1 MFQGGVLYTFGAM
14 SIARKI
20 LENTFV
26 QVLGKLMTAALSI
39 VVLKIISGYL
49 GTAGYGDYT
58 TIYQFLAF
66 FGIIADFG
74 IYTITVKEMSRDE
87 SRIPV
92 ILGNVMGLRTF
103 LAIFAMAL
111 AAGVAFLIPSYSDTL
126 IPIGVLIAT
135 LATIITL
142 LNGTISSVL
151 QVHLKMHY
159 ATISLVIGKV
169 ASVLYMAYVAYIA
182 FAGDPVNG
190 FYHLLWAGVLGNLV
204 MYVITHY
211 YVKRFTKITYRFDF
225 DYWKKVFITSLPF
238 GVALI
243 LNTIYFRLD
252 VLLMTFLLP
261 HSQTLAHG
269 QADCIQ
275 TLCAD
280 TEIGLYGV
288 AMRMLE
294 MLVIIPVYFMNSVL
308 PVMTRYIEEQS
319 EKIRDLMQYSFDFL
333 LATGLPILV
342 GGYILARPI
351 IHFISDAEFLSG
363 SVYEFGSDIAVRI
376 LMFAMLFSFVNALFG
391 FTLVVLN
398 KQVKLMYI
406 NAVAVIFNLLGNILV
421 IPTLGFRGAAATS
434 VISELII
441 LIFIYWT
448 AQKALKFHLS
458 FKTLLRTIIS
468 ALSMGVVVLLGFR
481 LMESVWFV
489 WQLAVLVPLGGL
501 VYIGLMFKTKAV
513 TPEMMNL
520 LRKKA

>member
-1 MFQGGVLYTFGAM
+1 M

-20 LENTFV
+20 LENTFI
-26 QVLGKLMTAALSI
+26 QVLGKLITAALSI

-49 GTAGYGDYT
+49 GIAGYGDYT

-87 SRIPV
+87 SKIPV

-103 LAIFAMAL
+103 LTIVAMSL
-111 AAGVAFLIPSYSDTL
+111 AVLAVFLVPIYDNTL
-126 IPIGVLIAT
+126 IPFGVLIAT
-135 LATIITL
+135 LATFITL

-151 QVHLKMHY
+151 QVHLKMQY
-159 ATISLVIGKV
+159 ATIGLVIGKIV
-169 ASVLYMAYVAYIA
+169 SVLYMAWVAYIA
-182 FAGDPVNG
+182 FAGDLTNG
-190 FYHLLWAGVLGNLV
+190 FYHLLWAGALGNFV
-204 MYVITHY
+204 MFVITGY
-211 YVKRFTKITYRFDF
+211 YVRRYSKITYRFDIT
-225 DYWKKVFITSLPF
+225 YWKKIFITALPF

-261 HSQTLAHG
+261 HSRMLAG
-269 QADCIQ
+269 GETDCLT
-275 TLCAD
+275 TLCSD

-319 EKIRDLMQYSFDFL
+319 KKIRDLMQYSFDFL
-333 LATGLPILV
+333 IATGLPILV
-342 GGYILARPI
+342 GGFILAKPI
-351 IHFISDAEFLSG
+351 IHFISDPQFVSG
-363 SVYEFGSDIAVRI
+363 NKFVFGSDLAVRI

-406 NAVAVIFNLLGNILV
+406 NAVAVVFNLVGNMLV
-421 IPTLGFRGAAATS
+421 IPQWGFRGAALTS
-434 VISELII
+434 VVSEAII
-441 LIFIYWT
+441 LVFTYWVV
-448 AQKALKFHLS
+448 QKSLGFHLS
-458 FKTLLRTIIS
+458 VRTFLRTILS
-468 ALSMGVVVLLGFR
+468 AGVMGLVVYSGFDF
-481 LMESVWFV
+481 MADVWFV
-489 WQLAVLVPLGGL
+489 WQLMVLVPLGGL
-501 VYIGLMFKTKAV
+501 VYVFLMFKTGAV
-513 TPEMMNL
+513 TPQMMNL
-520 LRKKA
+520 LRKH

>member
-1 MFQGGVLYTFGAM
+1 M

-26 QVLGKLMTAALSI
+26 QVLGKLITAGLSI

-49 GTAGYGDYT
+49 GTSGYGDYT
-58 TIYQFLAF
+58 TVYQFLAF

-103 LAIFAMAL
+103 LAIIAMLL
-111 AAGVAFLIPSYSDTL
+111 AVLTVFLIPRYSDTL
-126 IPIGVLIAT
+126 IPLGVLIAT

-151 QVHLKMHY
+151 QVHLKMQY
-159 ATISLVIGKV
+159 ATIGLVIGKV
-169 ASVLYMAYVAYIA
+169 ASVLYMGWVAYYA
-182 FAGDPVNG
+182 FVGDLSTG
-190 FYHLLWAGVLGNLV
+190 FYHLLFAGVIGNLT
-204 MYVITHY
+204 MFLITAY
-211 YVKRFTKITYRFDF
+211 YVRRYCKITYKFDF
-225 DYWKKVFITSLPF
+225 SYWKKIFITSLPF

-252 VLLMTFLLP
+252 VILMTFLLP
-261 HSQTLAHG
+261 HSQTLPEPTTA
-269 QADCIQ
+269 CLK
-275 TLCAD
+275 TLCSD

-319 EKIRDLMQYSFDFL
+319 QKIRQLMQYSFDFL
-333 LATGLPILV
+333 VATGLPILI
-342 GGYILARPI
+342 GGYILSRPI
-351 IHFISDAEFLSG
+351 IHFISDPEFLSG
-363 SVYEFGSDIAVRI
+363 TVFEFGSDVAVRL
-376 LMFAMLFSFVNALFG
+376 LMFAMLFSFLNALFG

-398 KQVKLMYI
+398 KQVRLMWI
-406 NAVAVIFNLLGNILV
+406 NAGAVLFNLIGNFLV
-421 IPTLGFRGAAATS
+421 IPVWGFRGAAVTS
-434 VISELII
+434 VISEVII
-441 LIFIYWT
+441 LIFTYWA
-448 AQKALKFHLS
+448 AQKLLGFHLS
-458 FKTLLRTIIS
+458 LRTFVRTFFS
-468 ALSMGVVVLLGFR
+468 AVVMGFVVYFGFD
-481 LMESVWFV
+481 LMSNAWFV

-501 VYIGLMFKTKAV
+501 VYLLLMFKTKAI
-513 TPEMMNL
+513 TPEMMKL
-520 LRKKA
+520 IRKK